1 MTGEVSHSRV
11 EPNSTKIQTDHQKY
25 LENKKKFQNLRL
37 GTMLQPK
44 KNNSKL
50 QKYLQE
56 KNGGL
61 IEGGHSTY
69 ESASFAETGQSTTDF
84 EDGKRYDI

>member
-1 MTGEVSHSRV
+1 
-11 EPNSTKIQTDHQKY
+11 
-25 LENKKKFQNLRL
+25 
-37 GTMLQPK
+37 MLQPK

-84 EDGKRYDI
+84 EDGKRYDV